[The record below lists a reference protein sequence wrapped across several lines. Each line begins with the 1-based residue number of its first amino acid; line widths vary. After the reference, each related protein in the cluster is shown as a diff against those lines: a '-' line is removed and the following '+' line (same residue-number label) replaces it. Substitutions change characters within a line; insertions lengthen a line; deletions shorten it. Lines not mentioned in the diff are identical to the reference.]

1 MGKQAN
7 IIPPLQIIRNN
18 PLEQLP
24 INYICRFSIIATNFF
39 SSENQ
44 LTGFL
49 LRLTLLCQ
57 HSKQST
63 PLYIIFL

>member
-24 INYICRFSIIATNFF
+24 PTFF
-39 SSENQ
+39 LQKIS
-44 LTGFL
+44 
-49 LRLTLLCQ
+49 
-57 HSKQST
+57 
-63 PLYIIFL
+63 

>member
-39 SSENQ
+39 FFRKSVSRFPTTVNTIVPTQ
-44 LTGFL
+44 
-49 LRLTLLCQ
+49 
-57 HSKQST
+57 
-63 PLYIIFL
+63 

>member
-7 IIPPLQIIRNN
+7 IIPPLQIIRNY

-39 SSENQ
+39 FRKSVSRFPTTVNTIVPTQ
-44 LTGFL
+44 
-49 LRLTLLCQ
+49 
-57 HSKQST
+57 
-63 PLYIIFL
+63 

>member
-44 LTGFL
+44 LAGFL
-49 LRLTLLCQ
+49 LRLTL
-57 HSKQST
+57 
-63 PLYIIFL
+63 

>member
-24 INYICRFSIIATNFF
+24 INYICRFF

-44 LTGFL
+44 LAGFL

>member
-24 INYICRFSIIATNFF
+24 INYICESVVEIPT
-39 SSENQ
+39 
-44 LTGFL
+44 
-49 LRLTLLCQ
+49 
-57 HSKQST
+57 
-63 PLYIIFL
+63 